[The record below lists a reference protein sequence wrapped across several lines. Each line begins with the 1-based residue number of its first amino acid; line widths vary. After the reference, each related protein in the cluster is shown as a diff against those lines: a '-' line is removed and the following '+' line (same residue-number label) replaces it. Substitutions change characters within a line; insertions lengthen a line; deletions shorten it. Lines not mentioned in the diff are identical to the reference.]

1 VRIALLSDVHGNADA
16 LEAVL
21 ADVGAADG
29 YWFLG
34 DLVAHGPRPAECVRR
49 VRELPGLVA
58 VRGNTDRYTLTSP
71 PDPVMVASFE
81 WTRSSLSA
89 DDLIWLGSLPLD
101 DVLMVHASPGRDDG
115 PGLDPH
121 TADDDLVAVF
131 SGEGG
136 GLVLVG
142 HTHHPDERRLG
153 DVRVVNPGSVSL
165 PRTSEAVTRYAVL
178 TSADDGSSVE
188 HRVVPYDRDAVLA
201 DLAAGDHPSADWL
214 IEKLTTS
221 WG

>member
-1 VRIALLSDVHGNADA
+1 MRIALLSDVHGNADA

-49 VRELPGLVA
+49 LRELPGLVA

-89 DDLIWLGSLPLD
+89 DDLTWLGTLPLEARPLD

-121 TADDDLVAVF
+121 TADDDLVRRARRPRRRRPPV
-131 SGEGG
+131 
-136 GLVLVG
+136 
-142 HTHHPDERRLG
+142 RRLA
-153 DVRVVNPGSVSL
+153 DR
-165 PRTSEAVTRYAVL
+165 E
-178 TSADDGSSVE
+178 ADD
-188 HRVVPYDRDAVLA
+188 VLGLA
-201 DLAAGDHPSADWL
+201 HVAQGDDLERAQA
-214 IEKLTTS
+214 
-221 WG
+221 